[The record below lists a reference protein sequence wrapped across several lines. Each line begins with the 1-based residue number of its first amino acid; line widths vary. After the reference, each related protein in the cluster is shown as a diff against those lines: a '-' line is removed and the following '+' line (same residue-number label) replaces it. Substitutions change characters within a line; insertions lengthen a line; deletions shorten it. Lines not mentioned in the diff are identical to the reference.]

1 MPRLVQAHKQFKDK
15 GFTIIGISLDK
26 EADRAKYKDYIK
38 ENEMNWVHVMDGKF
52 WDAELAKKYSI
63 RGIPA
68 LFLLDPNGKCVA
80 DSRDLH
86 GSEDALEKQIEKVMK
101 ETPPTAKGGLTA
113 GRAEKMK
120 AEFEAIDGL
129 VAKKKYAEAVKS
141 LEKIAK
147 KQKGTEYGEQAA
159 ARLKELK
166 SDKKIAMALR
176 DAEAKKHAPIMLK
189 DAATLAEAGKT
200 EQARKYYQKVI
211 DKYPGTE
218 YAKQAEDALRRLEG

>member
-1 MPRLVQAHKQFKDK
+1 MPHLVQVHKQFKDK

-38 ENEMNWVHVMDGKF
+38 ENELNWVHVMDGKF
-52 WDAELAKKYSI
+52 WDAELAKKYGI

-68 LFLLDPNGKCVA
+68 MYLLDPNGKCVA
-80 DSRDLH
+80 DSKALH
-86 GSEDALEKQIEKVMK
+86 QSEDAMVKLIEKIMK

-120 AEFEAIDGL
+120 QEFEAIDGL
-129 VAKKKYAEAVKS
+129 IAKKKYAEAVKS

-147 KQKGTEYGEQAA
+147 KQKGTEYGEKAA
-159 ARLKELK
+159 SRLKELK
-166 SDKKIAMALR
+166 DDQKVAAALR
-176 DAEAKKHAPIMLK
+176 EADAKKNAPIMLK

-218 YAKQAEDALRRLEG
+218 YAKQAEEALRRLEG